1 MRKLVLAFGVG
12 AVIAAWASDT
22 VTVVLD
28 FPLDTGAVPVA
39 IEPQDGLEARYCV
52 ATAVSG
58 FEFNS
63 DGLFRGTLITIH

>member
-1 MRKLVLAFGVG
+1 MRKLVLAFGLG
-12 AVIAAWASDT
+12 AMIAAGAFGA

-28 FPLDTGAVPVA
+28 FPLDTGAVPVTT
-39 IEPQDGLEARYCV
+39 EPQDGLEARYCV
-52 ATAVSG
+52 STAVSG